1 MELTTYEQDM
11 LAGKY
16 GEGNALAMK
25 IQVGIGETFDAG
37 RMVAITRAHVALSA
51 QDADL
56 WFVEKLLSRA
66 LGAGYLPR

>member
-56 WFVEKLLSRA
+56 WFVEKLLSK
-66 LGAGYLPR
+66 GARCRISPR